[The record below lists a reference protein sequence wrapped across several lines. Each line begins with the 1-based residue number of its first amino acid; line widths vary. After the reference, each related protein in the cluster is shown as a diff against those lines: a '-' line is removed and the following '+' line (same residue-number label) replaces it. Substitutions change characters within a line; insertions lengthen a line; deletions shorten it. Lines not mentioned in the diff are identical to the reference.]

1 MGLLDGNRIRKVQK
15 HHQEE
20 QCYFDAVKQ
29 REETLGADGKR
40 AGTGADLRW
49 GEAVCK
55 GVGDPLH

>member
-1 MGLLDGNRIRKVQK
+1 MEQKWIRKVQK
-15 HHQEE
+15 HRQEE

-29 REETLGADGKR
+29 SEEALGADGKR
-40 AGTGADLRW
+40 AGTGADLRR